1 MKKNYLTLFVALALA
16 TAALLSSCKKE
27 EYNLDN
33 IGDNIMFRTAL
44 GAPLI
49 DKREISF
56 IDFFDMEMEGKFS
69 VSEEEAKKIR
79 RALSPD
85 GKNENYHPD
94 CLDLDNMTIDLSK
107 MNGADLEK
115 IQDLTIS
122 FEEEMPSSEDFI
134 EIDDLDKTFGDG
146 NAINEIH
153 EFEVKML
160 LDNRS
165 DFQITLSIAFA
176 KTIHTITHNGKIEEI
191 HVPIAGTEATG
202 KINIPAREEGQEST
216 GMESYSLTFK
226 DIAQTIKDNKAT
238 GMIISYELAKGHK
251 DSFKILPTDGVTM
264 ESVQAYIDATI
275 DLSNINSSN

>member
-1 MKKNYLTLFVALALA
+1 MKKNYLTQFVALSLA

-27 EYNLDN
+27 EYDLDN
-33 IGDNIMFRTAL
+33 IGDNIMFSTAL

-49 DKREISF
+49 AERDISF

-69 VSEEEAKKIR
+69 VTEEESKKIR

-107 MNGADLEK
+107 MNGEDLEK
-115 IQDLTIS
+115 LEDLTIS
-122 FEEEMPSSEDFI
+122 FEEKMPSSEDFI

-146 NAINEIH
+146 NAINEIND
-153 EFEVKML
+153 FEVRME

-176 KTIHTITHNGKIEEI
+176 KTIHTITHNGEIEEK
-191 HVPIAGTEATG
+191 HVPIEGTETTG
-202 KINIPAREEGQEST
+202 KINIPAREEGQKST
-216 GMESYSLTFK
+216 GMKTYSLNFK
-226 DIAQTIKDNKAT
+226 NIAQTIKDNKAT

-251 DSFKILPTDGVTM
+251 DSFTILPTDGVTM
-264 ESVQAYIDATI
+264 KSVQAFIDATI